1 MNLTKSVRE
10 LAADINAAAPDNY
23 DSNDVVSEKC
33 LSVEAEFEAAGDLL
47 KTSLSLDL
55 SDHIKDGEKEKGVPG
70 ITPSSSDAP
79 YSSCKCPFLH
89 GSVSA
94 DFYPGYIHGRNP
106 AICPNNCMPVVDAS
120 IGETALQTLLREAR
134 EFCHLFHSELGLS
147 SDMEL
152 ARWSEIE
159 FHVMIYHTYDLTFEE
174 LQHGARVA
182 WRNAPKCPN
191 RAKYMEL
198 TVADHRHSVTTNE
211 GMFDATLAL
220 LDESISSGSTIT
232 RMAVFRA
239 KLPGEKLGPRFW
251 NSSAL
256 RFAGYK
262 ELGENGGILGDPVDA
277 EFTEALI
284 NRFGWKAPESKSRF
298 DVLPLLLQINEN
310 EPPQHFHIPE
320 SYVPIIPIKHPK
332 YPSLAALEL
341 CWFGI
346 PVISGMELRYVIV
359 FYDFISVLY
368 LRIKIL
374 FFVCFQLALVA
385 YHLPPVHLLD
395 GLPTARLCVTL
406 QTPAA
411 TTCYPRSPGRW
422 HWT

>member
-1 MNLTKSVRE
+1 
-10 LAADINAAAPDNY
+10 
-23 DSNDVVSEKC
+23 
-33 LSVEAEFEAAGDLL
+33 
-47 KTSLSLDL
+47 
-55 SDHIKDGEKEKGVPG
+55 
-70 ITPSSSDAP
+70 
-79 YSSCKCPFLH
+79 
-89 GSVSA
+89 
-94 DFYPGYIHGRNP
+94 
-106 AICPNNCMPVVDAS
+106 MPVVDAS
-120 IGETALQTLLREAR
+120 IGETTLQTLLREAR

-159 FHVMIYHTYDLTFEE
+159 SHVMIYHTYNLIFEE

-211 GMFDATLAL
+211 GMFDATLEL

-239 KLPGEKLGPRFW
+239 KLPGEKQGPRFW
-251 NSSAL
+251 NSSIL

-262 ELGENGGILGDPVDA
+262 ELGENGGLLGDPVDA
-277 EFTEALI
+277 EFTDALI
-284 NRFGWKAPESKSRF
+284 NRFGWKAPEPKSRF
-298 DVLPLLLQINEN
+298 GVLPLLLQIDEN
-310 EPPQHFHIPE
+310 EPPHHLHIPE
-320 SYVPIIPIKHPK
+320 SYVPIVPINHPK
-332 YPSLAALEL
+332 YPSLSALAL

-359 FYDFISVLY
+359 FYDFISVLDTY
-368 LRIKIL
+368 QYHGPLRTKSSCMLSI
-374 FFVCFQLALVA
+374 ASAA

-395 GLPTARLCVTL
+395 GSPTARLCVTL